1 MNLVDDIR
9 GTASTPVYAVVGIT
23 DLAVETARKAQV
35 RAVRARA
42 QARAQARA
50 DLDPAALQARVVRL
64 QSLAQRET
72 VAAVSKGLET
82 AGRAEERYDELAE
95 RGRQLVQR
103 VRRQRA
109 TQDLIAQGKV
119 TLSRGK
125 AAVTTVRRVVDD
137 TVPAVLDTA
146 RIARRDAAEVADDAR
161 ASATTRT
168 RSTRSA
174 AKRTTT
180 TAKDRTRTAKST
192 ARSATTSARK
202 TAGKAAAAG
211 AAAAD
216 KVGD

>member
-9 GTASTPVYAVVGIT
+9 GTATTPVYAVVGIT

-35 RAVRARA
+35 RAA

-50 DLDPAALQARVVRL
+50 DLDPATLQARVLQL

-82 AGRAEERYDELAE
+82 AGRAEERYDELAK
-95 RGRQLVQR
+95 RGRRLVER
-103 VRRQRA
+103 VRQQRA

-146 RIARRDAAEVADDAR
+146 RLARHDAAEVADDTR
-161 ASATTRT
+161 ASARTRT
-168 RSTRSA
+168 RSTRAA

-180 TAKDRTRTAKST
+180 TAKDRASTAKST
-192 ARSATTSARK
+192 TRSATTSARK
-202 TAGKAAAAG
+202 TAAKAAEAG
-211 AAAAD
+211 TAAAE